1 MVKEELDLEEEWKNL
16 RGKLENRD
24 DESELEEVIGG
35 SMGDSGEAMSS
46 EEFARFLQ
54 TPPETTAPVLDKV
67 EDFSSVVEQTNIEQ
81 GVAEFQSQQQE
92 ESGDQK
98 VDNEPKYI
106 MGMENPYQTS
116 QTNIDPP
123 ILRPIQ
129 SREFSAVPNTF
140 RGNLPDFIPTLPEGV
155 RRGQL
160 LDASM
165 SASGISAPS
174 GSYPEMIDQDLEDK
188 DERKYLG
195 ARG

>member
-1 MVKEELDLEEEWKNL
+1 MPEEEVV
-16 RGKLENRD
+16 EE
-24 DESELEEVIGG
+24 ESELEEVVEESIK
-35 SMGDSGEAMSS
+35 DTDEAMSS
-46 EEFARFLQ
+46 EEFVRFLQ
-54 TPPETTAPVLDKV
+54 GSSGNVAPVLDKV
-67 EDFSSVVEQTNIEQ
+67 EDFLPVVEQRNIEHSA
-81 GVAEFQSQQQE
+81 AEFQPQQRKE
-92 ESGDQK
+92 FDNQK
-98 VDNEPKYI
+98 VENEPKYI
-106 MGMENPYQTS
+106 MGMENPYQTN

-123 ILRPIQ
+123 VLRALH

-140 RGNLPDFIPTLPEGV
+140 RGNLPDFIPTLPQGV

-174 GSYPEMIDQDLEDK
+174 GSYPEMIGQDLEDK